1 MRFGDRVLR
10 VRSSVIGSP
19 ERGITRRAIVLVH
32 GIGVSHRYFAPLSDE
47 LVDDFDVYAIDL
59 PGFGGVP
66 KSNVAPDIG
75 ESADL
80 LAAVLE
86 ALGVRGAMLLGHSM
100 GADWVAELAV
110 RRPDLAGCVVLAG
123 PVTDD
128 CARSL
133 AMQTFR
139 LVRDILGEPLVT
151 NVTVFL
157 DYLRC
162 GPVWYLKHCRFMI
175 PYPIEDAVSVLRMPV
190 LILRGGDDPIAGLD
204 WSRRLRARAS
214 DGSLVIVPGK
224 RHNAHHSAP
233 LAVSDAL
240 RAFARQ
246 VGMAL

>member
-1 MRFGDRVLR
+1 LIF
-10 VRSSVIGSP
+10 
-19 ERGITRRAIVLVH
+19 VH
-32 GIGVSHRYFAPLSDE
+32 GVGVSHRYFTPLRDE
-47 LVDDFDVYAIDL
+47 LANDFDIHAIDL
-59 PGFGGVP
+59 PGFGGLP
-66 KSNVAPDIG
+66 KSRVAPDIT

-80 LAAVLE
+80 LAAVLDE
-86 ALGVRGAMLLGHSM
+86 LGVRGAILLGHSM

-128 CARSL
+128 SARNL
-133 AMQTFR
+133 AVQTFR
-139 LVRDILGEPLVT
+139 LLRDILGEPLVT
-151 NVTVFL
+151 NLTVFL

-175 PYPIEDAVSVLRMPV
+175 PYPIEDAVAVLRMPV

-204 WSRRLRARAS
+204 WSRRLRARAA
-214 DGSLVIVPGK
+214 DGRLVIVPGK

-233 LAVSDAL
+233 LAVADAL

-246 VGMAL
+246 ARVAL